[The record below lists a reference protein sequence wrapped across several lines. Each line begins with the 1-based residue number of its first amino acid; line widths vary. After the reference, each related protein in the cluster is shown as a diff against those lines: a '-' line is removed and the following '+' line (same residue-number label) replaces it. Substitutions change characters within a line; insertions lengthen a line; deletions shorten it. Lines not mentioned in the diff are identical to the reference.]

1 MLRLRAAAVDVVT
14 PFIQFPAASCAG
26 ECLIRVSGGTLSL
39 RAPGHPFGVGFT
51 RNRRGSFSEETD
63 FTIPSFK
70 IQLPGRFSEL
80 ACFSEQQGLRE
91 TLWERPLLP
100 ENFSDQPDVI
110 CALLPQIQ

>member
-1 MLRLRAAAVDVVT
+1 MLGLRAAAVDVVT
-14 PFIQFPAASCAG
+14 PFIQLPAAPCAG

-39 RAPGHPFGVGFT
+39 GAPGHPFGVGFT
-51 RNRRGSFSEETD
+51 HNRRGSFSEETD

-70 IQLPGRFSEL
+70 IQLPGR
-80 ACFSEQQGLRE
+80 CSEQQGLRE

-100 ENFSDQPDVI
+100 GNFSDEPDVI